1 MPDSLR
7 RLSRTGWRLL
17 RGHPDTWRH
26 LRFELH
32 NRPLLFKLRHLQ
44 RARLV
49 PGLVS
54 IITPTC
60 GRLQTLEEA
69 IASVDAQHN
78 PHWEHLIISDGVFPA
93 VQQLSRANHEHRRQ
107 FLSTAPIRHF
117 GNHQRNV
124 GIFRSRGEFLLFL
137 DDDNIL
143 YPDALTTMLQGFSSA
158 EVGLVLCPIDYDH
171 AKHDVHG
178 QVLMPAEG
186 FQRGEIDSLNA
197 MMRRSLAVQ
206 CRGWGDS
213 YFADY
218 DLLSQAAKAAPT
230 CYLNGQPIGH
240 HR

>member
-1 MPDSLR
+1 MFDRFS
-7 RLSRTGWRLL
+7 RLGRAGWRLL
-17 RGHPDTWRH
+17 HGHADTWRH

-32 NRPLLFKLRHLQ
+32 NRPLLFQLRHLQ

-60 GRLQTLEEA
+60 GRLQTLKEA
-69 IASVDAQHN
+69 IASVDALHT
-78 PHWEHLIISDGVFPA
+78 PRWEHLVISDGVFPA
-93 VQQLSRANHEHRRQ
+93 VQQLSRANGEPRRR
-107 FLSTAPIRHF
+107 FLSTPSIRHF

-124 GIFRSRGEFLLFL
+124 GIFRSRGEYLLFL

-143 YPDALTTMLQGFSSA
+143 YPDALTTMLQGFRSA

-171 AKHDVHG
+171 AKHGVHG
-178 QVLMPAEG
+178 QVLMPDEG
-186 FQRGEIDSLNA
+186 FKRGEIDSLNA

-206 CRGWGDS
+206 CGGWGDS

-218 DLLSQAAKAAPT
+218 DLLSQAARAAST
-230 CYLNGQPIGH
+230 CYLNVQPIGH